1 MENSPAGL
9 HIAHGNGGIPGAFFN
24 YEISPL
30 LIRHVETRQSFAH
43 FLTSYVSPVY
53 SYRLACS
60 REAQCRTCA
69 IVGGVLT
76 VASLIDSLLFATRKA
91 LKKSG
96 VASPV
101 NGGYTNGKLM

>member
-43 FLTSYVSPVY
+43 FLTSW
-53 SYRLACS
+53 
-60 REAQCRTCA
+60 
-69 IVGGVLT
+69 VL
-76 VASLIDSLLFATRKA
+76 S
-91 LKKSG
+91 
-96 VASPV
+96 
-101 NGGYTNGKLM
+101 

>member
-1 MENSPAGL
+1 M
-9 HIAHGNGGIPGAFFN
+9 HGMSGVPGAFFN

-30 LIRHVETRQSFAH
+30 RIVHAETRQSFAH
-43 FLTSYVSPVY
+43 FLTSYVASGLLSNPYFNSHLV
-53 SYRLACS
+53 R
-60 REAQCRTCA
+60 RTCA

-76 VASLIDSLLFATRKA
+76 VASLIDSALFATRKV

-96 VASPV
+96 HSPV